1 MSNAGLVIKFVD
13 SIDDIDKA
21 SWDILR
27 DNDYPFLRY
36 EFISAL
42 EHSGAT
48 NKATGWTPHHI
59 VIEQTAENPAKIIA
73 IIPLYIKAHS
83 YGEYVFD
90 WSWADAYHQHG
101 IDYYPKLISCIPFT
115 PATGPR
121 VLFDKSYDLNHL
133 VSIATSAIKSEASR
147 LNASSWHALF
157 PEQELNEY
165 LRAHEISSRIGCQFH
180 WLNQNYASFDEF
192 LASFN
197 SRKRKNLNKERK
209 RVADQGLM
217 LQTKCGEE
225 ISADEWQQFYQ
236 FYHFTYFKRSG
247 RQGYLNEKFFSLL
260 ANTMPSQIM
269 MVTAYH
275 QNSLV
280 AASLFFIGGDTLYGR
295 YWGCQQEFEC
305 LHFEAC
311 YYQGINFAIEK
322 GLSRFDP
329 GAQGEHK
336 IQRGFTPTITYSNH
350 WIAHPEFRSA
360 INQFLVQERKG
371 TLSYFED
378 AKSYLPFKHK
388 AN

>member
-147 LNASSWHALF
+147 LKASSWHCLF

-165 LRAHEISSRIGCQFH
+165 LREHEISSRIGCQFH